1 MGFSLARALAGAIA
15 GGAGATAEIADMQIK
30 GAAVTRQRE
39 ADFERQR
46 QLMRE
51 QDEIM
56 AAREQRVAE
65 TKLRMEKERRAEIS
79 GFMREQLDALKEQ
92 KIDPGSIAG
101 QRALASAAAEAGYQ
115 EYADKFYDNAIKL
128 GQIESAAESN
138 REARALRAQAM
149 QLAHED
155 ARARREEATSRKQ
168 TEREEKEELKRQ
180 NELYRLGA
188 VTGQPDREGKAPK
201 FDATPRLIG
210 VYRDAMAN
218 GMTPDDAFGAALA
231 VRKGIDM
238 GLRQNPD
245 FDLVADKAV
254 GAVSSQWRKPET
266 DKPAQAPVAQPAPVP
281 VPPKEKPYTP
291 SIFEKFSGATQRGEF
306 DKPGQFLPMTPSR

>member
-15 GGAGATAEIADMQIK
+15 GGAGTTAEIADMQIK
-30 GAAVTRQRE
+30 EAAVTRQRE

-56 AAREQRVAE
+56 AAREQRVAD

-101 QRALASAAAEAGYQ
+101 QRALASAAAAAGHQ
-115 EYADKFYDNAIKL
+115 DYADKFYDNAIKL
-128 GQIESAAESN
+128 GQIESVAESN
-138 REARALRAQAM
+138 RESRALRAQTAQM
-149 QLAHED
+149 AHED
-155 ARARREEATSRKQ
+155 ARARRQESTDRKA

-180 NELYRLGA
+180 NELYRLGNIS
-188 VTGQPDREGKAPK
+188 GQPDREGETPK

-210 VYRDAMAN
+210 VYREAMGS
-218 GMTPDDAFGAALA
+218 GMSPDDAFGAALA
-231 VRKGIDM
+231 VRKGIDLQLNK
-238 GLRQNPD
+238 GVD
-245 FDLVADKAV
+245 FETAADRSV
-254 GAVSSQWRKPET
+254 GVVVSQWRQPAQNEPQQ
-266 DKPAQAPVAQPAPVP
+266 KPAAAQPTPVAPVP
-281 VPPKEKPYTP
+281 KEKKYIP
-291 SIFEKFSGATQRGEF
+291 SFVEKLSGMTEANEER
-306 DKPGQFLPMTPSR
+306 PGQFLPFAK

>member
-15 GGAGATAEIADMQIK
+15 GGAGATAEVADMQIK
-30 GAAVTRQRE
+30 EAAVTRHRE

-56 AAREQRVAE
+56 VAREQRVAE

-101 QRALASAAAEAGYQ
+101 QRALASAAAAAGHQ
-115 EYADKFYDNAIKL
+115 DYADKFYDNAIKL
-128 GQIESAAESN
+128 GQIESVAESN
-138 REARALRAQAM
+138 RESRALRAQTAQM
-149 QLAHED
+149 AHED
-155 ARARREEATSRKQ
+155 ARARRQESTDRKA

-180 NELYRLGA
+180 NELYRLGNIS
-188 VTGQPDREGKAPK
+188 GQPDREGKSPK

-210 VYRDAMAN
+210 VYREAMGS
-218 GMTPDDAFGAALA
+218 GMSPDDAFGAALA
-231 VRKGIDM
+231 VRKGIDLQLNK
-238 GLRQNPD
+238 GVD
-245 FDLVADKAV
+245 FETAADRSV
-254 GAVSSQWRKPET
+254 GVVVSQWRQPAQNEPQQ
-266 DKPAQAPVAQPAPVP
+266 KPAAAQPTPVAPVP
-281 VPPKEKPYTP
+281 KEKKYIP
-291 SIFEKFSGATQRGEF
+291 SFVEKLSGMTQPNEER
-306 DKPGQFLPMTPSR
+306 PGQFLPFK

>member
-15 GGAGATAEIADMQIK
+15 GGAGTTAEIADMQIK
-30 GAAVTRQRE
+30 EAAVTRQRE

-56 AAREQRVAE
+56 AAREQRVAD

-101 QRALASAAAEAGYQ
+101 QRALASAAAAAGHQ
-115 EYADKFYDNAIKL
+115 DYADKFYDNAIKL
-128 GQIESAAESN
+128 GQIESVAESN
-138 REARALRAQAM
+138 RESRALRAQTAQM
-149 QLAHED
+149 AHED
-155 ARARREEATSRKQ
+155 ARARRQESTDRKA

-180 NELYRLGA
+180 NELYRLGNIS
-188 VTGQPDREGKAPK
+188 GQPDREGKAPK

-210 VYRDAMAN
+210 VYREAMGS
-218 GMTPDDAFGAALA
+218 GMSPDDAFGAALA
-231 VRKGIDM
+231 VRKGIDLQLNK
-238 GLRQNPD
+238 GVD
-245 FDLVADKAV
+245 FETAADRSV
-254 GAVSSQWRKPET
+254 GVVVSQWRQPAQNEPQQ
-266 DKPAQAPVAQPAPVP
+266 KPAAAQPTPVAPVP
-281 VPPKEKPYTP
+281 KEKKYIP
-291 SIFEKFSGATQRGEF
+291 SFVEKLSGMTEANEER
-306 DKPGQFLPMTPSR
+306 PGQFLPFAK